1 MPAVLDL
8 QSGFGDLCAETD
20 ETLMGPYFATF
31 AARERQR
38 EANAKKNSKK
48 WPKATFSIHSIRRC
62 H

>member
-1 MPAVLDL
+1 MAAVLDL

-20 ETLMGPYFATF
+20 ETLRGSYFTTF